1 MPMFE
6 YICRACDHA
15 FERLVRPGDTPAC
28 PACRSE
34 DLEKQLSLPALSSEG
49 IREGNLAKGR
59 KAAESNRKGHQ
70 EAQRDSLR
78 SHLAEHS

>member
-1 MPMFE
+1 MPIFE
-6 YICRACDHA
+6 YVCRACDHA
-15 FERLVRPGDTPAC
+15 FEQLIRPGVTATC
-28 PACRSE
+28 PACQSQ

-49 IREGNLAKGR
+49 IREANLAKGR
-59 KAAESNRKGHQ
+59 KAAEKNRKGHQ